1 MSPDLVEAA
10 SDGGETAVELSIVI
24 PAWNEEDRLPPFLDS
39 VLAFVDGY
47 GGRSEVIVV
56 DDGSTDRTSDVV
68 LERTSRNAGLRLLV
82 HEDNSG
88 KGAAVRTGMLAAH
101 GNRLLFVDADGAT
114 RMEELTRLEEALAN
128 GAQVAIG
135 SREGDTLVECGP
147 IRRFLGR
154 WFNRAVRFGAVGGIR
169 DTQCGFKLFDRPSA
183 LRLFGATQEDGY
195 AFDVELLFLAQRWD
209 IDVREIGVNWTEQA
223 GSKVSLLPDGVRMLK
238 AVQRIRSR
246 WRAGE
251 YENIEVRR
259 VRNQEATPA

>member
-1 MSPDLVEAA
+1 
-10 SDGGETAVELSIVI
+10 
-24 PAWNEEDRLPPFLDS
+24 
-39 VLAFVDGY
+39 
-47 GGRSEVIVV
+47 
-56 DDGSTDRTSDVV
+56 
-68 LERTSRNAGLRLLV
+68 
-82 HEDNSG
+82 
-88 KGAAVRTGMLAAH
+88 
-101 GNRLLFVDADGAT
+101 
-114 RMEELTRLEEALAN
+114 MEELTRLEEALAN

>member
-1 MSPDLVEAA
+1 
-10 SDGGETAVELSIVI
+10 
-24 PAWNEEDRLPPFLDS
+24 
-39 VLAFVDGY
+39 
-47 GGRSEVIVV
+47 
-56 DDGSTDRTSDVV
+56 
-68 LERTSRNAGLRLLV
+68 
-82 HEDNSG
+82 
-88 KGAAVRTGMLAAH
+88 
-101 GNRLLFVDADGAT
+101 
-114 RMEELTRLEEALAN
+114 MEELTRLEEALAN

-223 GSKVSLLPDGVRMLK
+223 GSKVSLLPDGVSDVEGRATHSVAMEGRG
-238 AVQRIRSR
+238 VREHRGPTGEESRSDAR
-246 WRAGE
+246 LGHAR
-251 YENIEVRR
+251 
-259 VRNQEATPA
+259 TPRPLQHVALGHDAP